1 VTRSV
6 GAVMRMRPRPL
17 TPMKR
22 PGDALLLVVLVAAI
36 LWMGWEVDLLW
47 AAVASVSVALVQG
60 AFVTVRRHRGSTSNR
75 DQFDA

>member
-36 LWMGWEVDLLW
+36 LLW